1 MLEIQLV
8 RVGHVNQDVVDFL
21 CMALPDSLGLKCSV
35 LNPAVDPSGA
45 YNHARHQYNSID
57 ILLLLSALQT
67 APGVKV
73 LGLTPFDLFIPI
85 LTFVFGQAQ
94 LNNRNA
100 VMSFYRLR
108 QTYYGL
114 PEDEDVFLNR
124 CEKEALHELGHT
136 FGLVHCRNFEC
147 VMYLSNAIEQVDL
160 KMTAF
165 CDACRVQLDT
175 ARQLAE
181 PAGPP
186 NSNY

>member
-1 MLEIQLV
+1 MSSTSWLAAAAIAWV
-8 RVGHVNQDVVDFL
+8 RN
-21 CMALPDSLGLKCSV
+21 
-35 LNPAVDPSGA
+35 
-45 YNHARHQYNSID
+45 ARFSIISSTRRVRIARPGINTTRWISCVSISD
-57 ILLLLSALQT
+57 LQT
-67 APGVKV
+67 RSGFKV

-100 VMSFYRLR
+100 LMSFYRLS

-114 PEDEDVFLNR
+114 PEDEDLFLTR

-160 KMTAF
+160 KMSAF
-165 CDACRVQLDT
+165 CDACRGQLDGVLGSQNQSD
-175 ARQLAE
+175 RLPSRFRCGIQIIE
-181 PAGPP
+181 
-186 NSNY
+186 

>member
-1 MLEIQLV
+1 MVEIQLV
-8 RVGHVNQDVVDFL
+8 RVGHVSQDVVDFL

-35 LNPAVDPSGA
+35 LKPVLDPSGA
-45 YNHARHQYNSID
+45 YNPARHQYNSID
-57 ILLLLSALQT
+57 LLLLIASLRT
-67 APGVKV
+67 HPGVKV

-100 VMSFYRLR
+100 VMSFHRLR

-114 PEDEDVFLNR
+114 PEDEDLFLTR

-160 KMTAF
+160 KMGEF
-165 CDACRVQLDT
+165 CDVCREQINGVLAAPPT
-175 ARQLAE
+175 AS
-181 PAGPP
+181 AGR
-186 NSNY
+186 

>member
-8 RVGHVNQDVVDFL
+8 RVGHVKQDVVDFL
-21 CMALPDSLGLKCSV
+21 CMALPDSLGLSCSV
-35 LNPAVDPSGA
+35 LKPVVDPSAA

-57 ILLLLSALQT
+57 ILVSISTLQT
-67 APGVKV
+67 TTGVKV

-100 VMSFYRLR
+100 VMSFHRLH
-108 QTYYGL
+108 QSYYGL
-114 PEDEDVFLNR
+114 PEDEDVFLTR

-160 KMTAF
+160 KMSAF
-165 CDACRVQLDT
+165 CDVCRGKLDEAIAQPVIHHKGT
-175 ARQLAE
+175 
-181 PAGPP
+181 P
-186 NSNY
+186 

>member
-1 MLEIQLV
+1 MVEIQLV
-8 RVGHVNQDVVDFL
+8 RVGHVKPVVVDFL
-21 CMALPDSLGLKCSV
+21 SIALPDSLGLKCSV
-35 LNPAVDPSGA
+35 LDHQLDPSGA
-45 YNHARHQYNSID
+45 YSAARHQYNSID
-57 ILLLLSALQT
+57 ILVSISNLQT
-67 APGVKV
+67 RSGVKV

-100 VMSFYRLR
+100 LMSFYRLR

-114 PEDEDVFLNR
+114 PEDEDLLLTR

-160 KMTAF
+160 KMSAF
-165 CDACRVQLDT
+165 CDACRGQLDGV
-175 ARQLAE
+175 L
-181 PAGPP
+181 G
-186 NSNY
+186 

>member
-8 RVGHVNQDVVDFL
+8 RVGRVKQDVVDFL
-21 CMALPDSLGLKCSV
+21 CMTLPDNLGSKCSV
-35 LNPAVDPSGA
+35 LDAILDPSGA
-45 YNHARHQYNSID
+45 YNSARNQYNSLD
-57 ILLLLSALQT
+57 ILVMIAGLQT
-67 APGVKV
+67 RPGIKL

-100 VMSFYRLR
+100 LMSFHRLR
-108 QTYYGL
+108 QTFYGL
-114 PEDEDVFLNR
+114 PQNEDLFLER

-160 KMTAF
+160 KMSAF
-165 CDACRVQLDT
+165 CDSCRAQLNG
-175 ARQLAE
+175 AR
-181 PAGPP
+181 

>member
-1 MLEIQLV
+1 MSQIQLV

-21 CMALPDSLGLKCSV
+21 SLTLPDSLGLRCSV
-35 LNPAVDPSGA
+35 LNPVLDPSGA
-45 YNHARHQYNSID
+45 YNPARHQYNSIE
-57 ILLLLSALQT
+57 ILLLISALQ
-67 APGVKV
+67 APPGVKV

-100 VMSFYRLR
+100 VMSFHRLR

-114 PEDEDVFLNR
+114 PEDENLFLTR

-160 KMTAF
+160 KMGAF
-165 CDACRVQLDT
+165 CSECRAQLD
-175 ARQLAE
+175 
-181 PAGPP
+181 GVM
-186 NSNY
+186 S

>member
-8 RVGHVNQDVVDFL
+8 RVGHVNQDLVDFL
-21 CMALPDSLGLKCSV
+21 CMTLPDLLGLNCSV
-35 LNPAVDPSGA
+35 LAPVLDPSVA
-45 YNHARHQYNSID
+45 YNPARHQYNSID
-57 ILLLLSALQT
+57 ILVLISALQT

-73 LGLTPFDLFIPI
+73 LGLTPVDLFIPI

-100 VMSFYRLR
+100 VMSFHRLR
-108 QTYYGL
+108 QSYYGL

-160 KMTAF
+160 KVGAF
-165 CDACRVQLDT
+165 CDACRAQLDA
-175 ARQLAE
+175 ARRLLE
-181 PAGPP
+181 PGA
-186 NSNY
+186 

>member
-8 RVGHVNQDVVDFL
+8 RIGHVKQDVVDFL
-21 CMALPDSLGLKCSV
+21 CLTLPDSLGLKCSV
-35 LNPAVDPSGA
+35 LDPVLDPSGA
-45 YNHARHQYNSID
+45 YNPARHQYNSIE
-57 ILLLLSALQT
+57 ILVLISGLQT
-67 APGVKV
+67 RPGVKV

-100 VMSFYRLR
+100 VMSFHRLR

-114 PEDEDVFLNR
+114 PEDEDLFLTR

-160 KMTAF
+160 KMSAF
-165 CDACRVQLDT
+165 CSACREQLDGV
-175 ARQLAE
+175 LV
-181 PAGPP
+181 
-186 NSNY
+186 